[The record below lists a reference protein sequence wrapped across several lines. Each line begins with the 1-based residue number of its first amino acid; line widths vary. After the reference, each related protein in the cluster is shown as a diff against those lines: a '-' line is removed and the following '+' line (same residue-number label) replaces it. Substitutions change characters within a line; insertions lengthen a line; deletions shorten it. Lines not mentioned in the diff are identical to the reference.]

1 MCEIFRT
8 FRFSRFLHVSF
19 FKSST
24 FRFAG
29 FSIAFNLP
37 HPVTYT
43 ENICKIVNGETGV
56 NLWNNDWV
64 DEPYKG
70 AFPQYKICTEWV
82 RDSYTPV
89 IDIDEISLFNI
100 Y

>member
-1 MCEIFRT
+1 MKESELLIMFMRSFRG
-8 FRFSRFLHVSF
+8 FRILAKFINRIQ
-19 FKSST
+19 
-24 FRFAG
+24 R
-29 FSIAFNLP
+29 IAFNLP

-89 IDIDEISLFNI
+89 IDIDKISLFNI

>member
-1 MCEIFRT
+1 MFQLFQRPTCPLLRD
-8 FRFSRFLHVSF
+8 
-19 FKSST
+19 SS
-24 FRFAG
+24 
-29 FSIAFNLP
+29 
-37 HPVTYT
+37 

>member
-1 MCEIFRT
+1 MKESELLIMFMRSFRGFRILAEIQIWIQR
-8 FRFSRFLHVSF
+8 
-19 FKSST
+19 
-24 FRFAG
+24 
-29 FSIAFNLP
+29 IAFNLP